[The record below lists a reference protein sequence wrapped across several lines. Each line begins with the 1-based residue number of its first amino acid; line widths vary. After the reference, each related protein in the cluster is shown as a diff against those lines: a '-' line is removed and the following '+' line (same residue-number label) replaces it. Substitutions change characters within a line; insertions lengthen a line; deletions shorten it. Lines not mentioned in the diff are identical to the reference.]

1 MLIAKNLNVSKI
13 VDYGL
18 LNLVSLLFILV
29 NNILFFSGSTTY
41 NIPLRLSGLLVVKR
55 MQKKRITDANAV
67 HFYRSFSKRCL
78 DVVIFPKVWR
88 LQ

>member
-55 MQKKRITDANAV
+55 MQKKE
-67 HFYRSFSKRCL
+67 SQMQMQS
-78 DVVIFPKVWR
+78 IFIVLFLR
-88 LQ
+88 VA